1 MLYHIVG
8 LESSFNLWK
17 AVKHL
22 CAKSTIE
29 REFYLQEQL
38 QFNKRETHQSLEAY
52 VYKFKSI
59 CDELGAIGKPLPIEK
74 KCFLLLYG
82 LGSDYQ
88 MFTTMML
95 RHLADWVPLKLEFC
109 VLRCLHKLLI
119 RVRLHLLLKGIQ
131 IISLDHHSTR
141 KISPLKIDDFSL
153 QSSKKRQSK
162 GKISHVNVDSPLL
175 GIEINDFSS
184 SKPKLKFQCQIC
196 HLFGHTADRFYKRF
210 NKSSKTPSIHQAL
223 SALKLSD
230 FDPKD

>member
-8 LESSFNLWK
+8 LESSSNLWK

-52 VYKFKSI
+52 FYKFKSI

-74 KCFLLLYG
+74 KFFLLLYG

-131 IISLDHHSTR
+131 IISLDHHR
-141 KISPLKIDDFSL
+141 
-153 QSSKKRQSK
+153 SSQQKK
-162 GKISHVNVDSPLL
+162 
-175 GIEINDFSS
+175 DFSS
-184 SKPKLKFQCQIC
+184 QNRRFQPAVKQKQTKQGKNQSCEC
-196 HLFGHTADRFYKRF
+196 
-210 NKSSKTPSIHQAL
+210 
-223 SALKLSD
+223 
-230 FDPKD
+230 